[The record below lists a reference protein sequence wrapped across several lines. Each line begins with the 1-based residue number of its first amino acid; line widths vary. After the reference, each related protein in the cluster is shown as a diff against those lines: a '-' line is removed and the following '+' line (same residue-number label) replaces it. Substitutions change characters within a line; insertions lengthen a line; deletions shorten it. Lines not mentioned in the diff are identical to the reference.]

1 MRQAEDVNPLFITV
15 RKPYA
20 PVKPCTIGRWLK
32 RVMADSAIDLQFSSP
47 SVHVKCCFQ
56 NQGSGNF
63 HNRYIKST
71 KLDLRIHLLPFLP
84 QTDLFIRMAWRKFTL
99 KVNTTVVSF
108 KWYHVVNW
116 LLLEALKYNY
126 TFLKDCSNPIRRIN
140 CTSCRIP
147 GDNLVSSLSTLP
159 CVYHL

>member
-1 MRQAEDVNPLFITV
+1 MRQAEDANPLFITV

-20 PVKPCTIGRWLK
+20 PVKTCTIGRWLK
-32 RVMADSAIDLQFSSP
+32 RVMADSAIDT
-47 SVHVKCCFQ
+47 SVFLAQCTCEV
-56 NQGSGNF
+56 GSGNF

-140 CTSCRIP
+140 CTRCRIP
-147 GDNLVSSLSTLP
+147 GDNIVSFLSTLP